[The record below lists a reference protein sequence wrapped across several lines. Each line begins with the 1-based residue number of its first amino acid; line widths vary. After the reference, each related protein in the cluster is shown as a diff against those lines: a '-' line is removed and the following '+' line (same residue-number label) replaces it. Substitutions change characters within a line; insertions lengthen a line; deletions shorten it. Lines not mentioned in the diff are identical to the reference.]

1 MPTGKN
7 KNKEVIMKWYY
18 DKDIAYTDIDVDMI
32 KENIYLFKTLVIAS
46 FIEITSHIY
55 ERNLNKHFKNDNE
68 TTQWLQQVWEPE
80 ETQHG
85 KSLKRYI
92 STVWPEF
99 DWEKHYK
106 IFTESYLPL
115 CNMGALEPTRAGE
128 MIARMVV
135 ETGTS
140 SLYKALA
147 NYAIDLN
154 EPVLRDL
161 ASRISKDEVC
171 HFEMFEKVFKK
182 YKDEQKLSRNDIM
195 MILYARL
202 REINNEDIKI
212 AFESIQS
219 EQSYDEYIHQTKLFA
234 KQYYPYKMAA
244 KMFIRPLGLNKGME
258 NTVIAIAAP
267 AFRILGI

>member
-1 MPTGKN
+1 
-7 KNKEVIMKWYY
+7 MKWYY
-18 DKDIAYTDIDVDMI
+18 EKDIAYGDIDINKV
-32 KENIYLFKTLVIAS
+32 KNNTYLFKTLVIAS
-46 FIEITSHIY
+46 FIEITSHVY
-55 ERNLNKHFKNDNE
+55 EQNLNKHYENDNE
-68 TTQWLQQVWEPE
+68 TTQWLEQIWEPE

-85 KSLKRYI
+85 KSLKQYI
-92 STVWPEF
+92 NIVWPWFE
-99 DWEKHYK
+99 WEKHYN
-106 IFTESYLPL
+106 IFTENYLPL
-115 CNMGALEPTRAGE
+115 CKMEALEPTRAGE
-128 MIARMVV
+128 MISRMVV

-147 NYAIDLN
+147 NYAADLN
-154 EPVLRDL
+154 EPVLEDL
-161 ASRISKDEVC
+161 ASKISKDEVY

-182 YKDEQKLSRNDIM
+182 YKDEQKISRNDIM

-244 KMFIRPLGLNKGME
+244 KMFIRPLGLNKAME
-258 NTVIAIAAP
+258 KSIAVIVTP
-267 AFRILGI
+267 AFKILGI